1 MLRLQI
7 YLPNALK
14 RNVFDALPRPP
25 PFNWFFF
32 GKKFYDAELGKP
44 YLEVDKPCQFYCA
57 ATGVSYEV
65 KGPTRFLIASEGE
78 PGEPAGRAAV
88 RAGYAGAARRRPAG
102 DMDPPIPSAVT
113 FWVVPS
119 AVTALTN
126 WEKSNLLRYASRE
139 PEHSWKSI
147 QDLVGRVGIEN
158 ASRLVYADEY

>member
-14 RNVFDALPRPP
+14 RNVFDALPRAP
-25 PFNWFFF
+25 PFNWFLF
-32 GKKFYDAELGKP
+32 GKKFFDKELGKP

-65 KGPTRFLIASEGE
+65 KGPTRFLIAFEGE
-78 PGEPAGRAAV
+78 PDEPGARGGY
-88 RAGYAGAARRRPAG
+88 AGYARRRASG
-102 DMDPPIPSAVT
+102 DMDPPIPSAVV
-113 FWVVPS
+113 FWVFPG
-119 AVTALTN
+119 AVTPLTN

-139 PEHSWKSI
+139 PEHSWESI